1 MLFGVT
7 LPNTLRQSHA
17 HESAH
22 PQSLFLYAAWALCIT
37 AFYYFKEEAENMKPS
52 KDFALEVHFAKWEFK
67 ARYNIG
73 GSDLQS
79 MTLPELLELA
89 DPEDRK
95 AWESL
100 YLGYTETAGAPELRQ
115 VIADTYDQLNPEN
128 ILCFAGAE
136 EGIFCAMHALL
147 KPGDHA
153 LVCFPNYQSAESIP
167 QSICEVTGISLDP
180 ENNWTINIDTVRS
193 QIRPNTKLISV
204 NFPNNPTGK
213 ILEPEKF
220 EALIELCR
228 EHDIYLFSD
237 EVYRLIE
244 RDPSRR
250 LPQAADIYEK
260 AFSLNVMSK
269 AYGLAGIRIGWIA
282 SQDCDLLRSMERMK
296 HYLSICNSGPSE
308 IIATIALK
316 NRSKILEKNRSL
328 VDHNLMLLDQFFSR
342 HPDLFDWQTP
352 DGGCIGFPKYKGK
365 DGVVAFTEHLVQDA
379 GIILIP
385 SSLYR
390 SELGKVPIDRFRIGY
405 GRDYLGE
412 ALAVLEEHLLKK

>member
-1 MLFGVT
+1 
-7 LPNTLRQSHA
+7 
-17 HESAH
+17 
-22 PQSLFLYAAWALCIT
+22 
-37 AFYYFKEEAENMKPS
+37 MKPS
-52 KDFALEVHFAKWEFK
+52 RDFALEVYFAEWEFK

-79 MTLPELLELA
+79 MTLSELLEFA

-95 AWESL
+95 AWENL
-100 YLGYTETAGAPELRQ
+100 YLGYIEPEGSPELRE
-115 VIADTYDQLNPEN
+115 VIAGTYDHLSPDD

-153 LVCFPNYQSAESIP
+153 LVGFPNYQSAESIP
-167 QSICEVTGISLDP
+167 SSICEVTGIPLDP
-180 ENNWTINIDTVRS
+180 ENNWTLDMDYVRS
-193 QIRPNTKLISV
+193 QIRPNTRLISV

-213 ILEPEKF
+213 ILELDKF
-220 EALIELCR
+220 NTLIEICR

-250 LPQAADIYEK
+250 LPQAADLYEK

-282 SQDCDLLRSMERMK
+282 SQDRDLLQSMERIK

-308 IIATIALK
+308 ILAKIALK
-316 NRSKILEKNRSL
+316 NRSKILKRNRSI
-328 VDHNLMLLDQFFSR
+328 VDGNLDLLNRFFSR
-342 HPDLFDWQTP
+342 HPDLFDWQVP
-352 DGGCIGFPKYKGK
+352 DGGCIGFPRYKGK
-365 DGVVAFTEHLVQDA
+365 DGVTAFTERLIQDV
-379 GIILIP
+379 GVILIP
-385 SSLYR
+385 AGLYR
-390 SELGKVPIDRFRIGY
+390 SEIGTVPADRFRIGY
-405 GRDYLGE
+405 GRTYLNE
-412 ALAVLEEHLLKK
+412 ALEVLEEHLAKKTG

>member
-1 MLFGVT
+1 
-7 LPNTLRQSHA
+7 
-17 HESAH
+17 
-22 PQSLFLYAAWALCIT
+22 
-37 AFYYFKEEAENMKPS
+37 MKPDR
-52 KDFALEVHFAKWEFK
+52 DFALEVYFAKWEFN

-79 MTLPELLELA
+79 MTLSELLELA
-89 DPEDRK
+89 DPQDRN
-95 AWESL
+95 AWKNL
-100 YLGYTETAGAPELRQ
+100 YLGYTETAGAPDLRQ
-115 VIADTYDQLNPEN
+115 VIADTYDRLSPEH

-136 EGIFCAMHALL
+136 EGIYCAMHALL
-147 KPGDHA
+147 KPADHA

-167 QSICEVTGISLDP
+167 LSICEVTGIPLEP
-180 ENNWTINIDTVRS
+180 EKGWTIDVDLVRS
-193 QIRPNTKLISV
+193 LIRPNTRLISV

-220 EALIELCR
+220 HALIELCR
-228 EHDIYLFSD
+228 AHDMYLFSD

-250 LPQAADIYEK
+250 LPQAADLYEK

-282 SQDCDLLRSMERMK
+282 SQDRSTLQAMERIK

-308 IIATIALK
+308 ILATIALK

-328 VDHNLMLLDQFFSR
+328 VARNLDLLDRFFSR
-342 HPDLFDWQTP
+342 HPDLFDWQVP
-352 DGGCIGFPKYKGK
+352 DGGCIGFPRYIGK
-365 DGVVAFTEHLVQDA
+365 DGVAAFTERLAQDA
-379 GIILIP
+379 GILFIP

-390 SELGKVPIDRFRIGY
+390 SELGTVPEDRFRIGY
-405 GRDYLGE
+405 GRNYLGE
-412 ALAVLEEHLLKK
+412 ALAALEEHLS